1 MAGRHAKARTRS
13 RNPRLRRRAA
23 IGLST
28 TAGAFLA
35 AAIGPICTAP
45 QAKADFGIDD
55 LIMNLLDPGALA
67 AAVEP
72 AATIDLSSLLADL
85 FSGTG
90 ATDTAAL
97 AVPDLPD
104 PTAVVAA
111 GSQSEGDPGAD
122 SPDDRGAAQGYGQ
135 APLDGARRTPDVDS
149 EHSPRWE

>member
-35 AAIGPICTAP
+35 AAIGPVATAP
-45 QAKADFGIDD
+45 QAKADFGIED

-67 AAVEP
+67 AAAEP

-85 FSGTG
+85 FNGTG

-104 PTAVVAA
+104 PSSVVAA
-111 GSQSEGDPGAD
+111 AAD
-122 SPDDRGAAQGYGQ
+122 SSSVAA
-135 APLDGARRTPDVDS
+135 AANPALPPTPPGVS
-149 EHSPRWE
+149 I